1 MQLCRSYSFNFN
13 FLIQISL
20 LEAFTRPCNVSQ
32 QTVTLVSKC
41 PTNLSSYETAAKNKN
56 CSLFAEEAKGCK
68 PLQYHCVL
76 SEDLKYA
83 IEVCAPSIY
92 IIDHVCAKFSNEHK
106 SIMRVEGLNC
116 SKCPYSYN
124 STLAFEYL
132 QCYSNLTQPLTT
144 ERAQSTTRTTYGTG
158 TSKDRNS
165 DVTSTSLVNIAVPV
179 PVIVVIA
186 IALGIII
193 LAASIYL
200 FVKKFRKVY
209 NQSGNYK
216 GYVIVPQS
224 EYGDVQYHSQ
234 RRDVEEHVDI
244 PQFDSVGSQQLSENG
259 SPVMISQ
266 CEVDGIQLP
275 NPNDNQVATLIIGA
289 VGCQCYNPCSDNEGN
304 DTNIQLDSGM
314 TQSPFSY
321 SNYEITQETVPD
333 IVRSP
338 YPYENIVTT
347 PEPVSTLEENQKLE
361 QLRAKLDSFNLSRKS
376 KYIGYTKYDTRVKSF
391 EQNETWSEDKKKE
404 FSTYGFL
411 YGGFDL
417 NTKCFHCGCIKDDWR
432 DTDNILETHVS
443 LSESC
448 AYINYIKSLSEPS
461 Q

>member
-200 FVKKFRKVY
+200 FVKKFRKVP
-209 NQSGNYK
+209 NQSGNYD
-216 GYVIVPQS
+216 GYVRVPQL
-224 EYGDVQYHSQ
+224 EYGNVQYHHQ
-234 RRDVEEHVDI
+234 CDDDKEHVDI
-244 PQFDSVGSQQLSENG
+244 PQFEA
-259 SPVMISQ
+259 
-266 CEVDGIQLP
+266 DGIQLP
-275 NPNDNQVATLIIGA
+275 NPNGNTVATPEMEAGR
-289 VGCQCYNPCSDNEGN
+289 GQYYNQYSDNEGHI
-304 DTNIQLDSGM
+304 TFPQLDS
-314 TQSPFSY
+314 
-321 SNYEITQETVPD
+321 D
-333 IVRSP
+333 IVQPP
-338 YPYENIVTT
+338 YLYENNVTT
-347 PEPVSTLEENQKLE
+347 DEPVSKLEETRKTE
-361 QLRAKLDSFNLSRKS
+361 KLRAKLDSFNPVEKS
-376 KYIGYTKYDTRVKSF
+376 KHAAYMKYKTRVLSF
-391 EQNETWSEDKKKE
+391 DKNVNLSEDKRKE
-404 FSTYGFL
+404 VATYGFL
-411 YGGFDL
+411 YEGFDL

-432 DTDNILETHVS
+432 ETDDILQTHLS

-448 AYINYIKSLSEPS
+448 AYINYVKSLSKSS